1 MTRTHLFAAGF
12 ALVSLTSMA
21 QEPVD
26 AASCRAATGDESAI
40 AVSHEGTTYYVTSP
54 ACREA
59 FLAEPA
65 RFAQLF
71 DALAELEAAGKAPP
85 PRHDPES
92 LVPS

>member
-26 AASCRAATGDESAI
+26 PPSCRATAGDETAI
-40 AVSHEGTTYYVTSP
+40 AVSHEGTTYYVTNSV
-54 ACREA
+54 CREA
-59 FLAEPA
+59 FLAEPD

-85 PRHDPES
+85 HAHDPES